1 MFVQGLFG
9 CAMSGLITVERDFKR
24 QSALTPESKPEE
36 GFGRGDVPLG
46 AQQEVD
52 GSSLFVDGTVEIGP
66 ASFDF
71 DVGLVDAPGPSSW
84 PSEAVPAFLE
94 FGRIVLNP
102 THDRR
107 VRQGESTFGHHLHEI
122 TKAEFVAQILAH
134 AEDDYFAIEMAAFE
148 EFVHVEHS
156 SAPSFEQSAGKLCR
170 VNPVRTRAPCAA
182 SSGRASAAAENP
194 FITARTSAGRRCV
207 CSTSSFSER
216 GHLVPC
222 SVTSS
227 FNTRGAIS
235 RIAGCST
242 DCSM

>member
-9 CAMSGLITVERDFKR
+9 CAMWGLITVERDFKR

-36 GFGRGDVPLG
+36 GLGRGDVPLG

-52 GSSLFVDGTVEIGP
+52 GFSLFVDGTVEIGP
-66 ASFDF
+66 ASSDF

-94 FGRIVLNP
+94 FGRIALNP

-122 TKAEFVAQILAH
+122 SKAEFVAQIPAH

-156 SAPSFEQSAGKLCR
+156 SALSFEQSAGKLCG
-170 VNPVRTRAPCAA
+170 VNPVRTRAHWNAA
-182 SSGRASAAAENP
+182 TWIDMSALDM
-194 FITARTSAGRRCV
+194 IR
-207 CSTSSFSER
+207 TSSFYK
-216 GHLVPC
+216 GGL
-222 SVTSS
+222 T
-227 FNTRGAIS
+227 GALK
-235 RIAGCST
+235 
-242 DCSM
+242 

>member
-9 CAMSGLITVERDFKR
+9 CAMRGLITVERDFKR

-84 PSEAVPAFLE
+84 PSEAVPTFLE

-107 VRQGESTFGHHLHEI
+107 VRQGESTFGHLVASERDLHR
-122 TKAEFVAQILAH
+122 
-134 AEDDYFAIEMAAFE
+134 
-148 EFVHVEHS
+148 
-156 SAPSFEQSAGKLCR
+156 PSYPRKR
-170 VNPVRTRAPCAA
+170 
-182 SSGRASAAAENP
+182 
-194 FITARTSAGRRCV
+194 GRRP
-207 CSTSSFSER
+207 
-216 GHLVPC
+216 L
-222 SVTSS
+222 
-227 FNTRGAIS
+227 A
-235 RIAGCST
+235 
-242 DCSM
+242 

>member
-9 CAMSGLITVERDFKR
+9 CAMWGLITVERDFKR

-36 GFGRGDVPLG
+36 GLGRGDVPLG

-52 GSSLFVDGTVEIGP
+52 GFSLFVDGTVEIGP
-66 ASFDF
+66 ASSDF

-94 FGRIVLNP
+94 FGRIALNP

-122 TKAEFVAQILAH
+122 SKAEFVAQIPVH

-156 SAPSFEQSAGKLCR
+156 SALSFEQLAGKLCR
-170 VNPVRTRAPCAA
+170 VHAVRTRAVQAA
-182 SSGRASAAAENP
+182 HTWSGVEIAMWDLL
-194 FITARTSAGRRCV
+194 GRR
-207 CSTSSFSER
+207 
-216 GHLVPC
+216 
-222 SVTSS
+222 
-227 FNTRGAIS
+227 RGAPAY
-235 RIAGCST
+235 RLLGYAT
-242 DCSM
+242 A